1 MTRPPSRPPQPD
13 STGNAEVMTPS
24 EVQVKLVSL
33 SHCITPLKPLVYLPG
48 PSHLPAPLKP
58 FNNRCAPPSKDN
70 SPATLDNSQAL
81 IHTRRC
87 ALSPAGSLRGFRP
100 VRGHLHSSP
109 ILLSPSPHLGCL
121 NRAPQRSFGFLPG
134 GAKFRDGFLE
144 VLNSVLLNMDSFR
157 G

>member
-13 STGNAEVMTPS
+13 STGNTEVIEPH

-33 SHCITPLKPLVYLPG
+33 SLALLGLDCIAPLKQLVYLPG

-58 FNNRCAPPSKDN
+58 FNNRRAPPAKDN

-100 VRGHLHSSP
+100 MRRHLPSSP

-121 NRAPQRSFGFLPG
+121 NRAPWGSFGFLPG
-134 GAKFRDGFLE
+134 GAKFRDRVLE
-144 VLNSVLLNMDSFR
+144 VLNSFY
-157 G
+157 